1 MILTTLLFLLSAGPI
16 PPAAP
21 SPSPTASPSPSPRHT
36 LLVLPLEASGGTTE
50 AWVSEAVADQLPRSL
65 TQLGVPAVSRAERL
79 QAQAALEIPDVP
91 LSRATSVRVA
101 EALGATR
108 LVTGTYAIEGARI
121 TLALRLLDVERA
133 TLSAPLISSG
143 PIEGMMDL
151 IDHLAWDVALAG
163 PTPPAQSRDVL
174 LAARPKVSFEVFK
187 AYARGLAARD
197 PKARAT
203 LLRSALAAAPGFDAV
218 RLALGRLLL
227 EQREFS
233 AASQTLARVPA
244 ASPLAREAYFVRG
257 VALLE
262 IGRYREASRVYSGLA
277 QAAPTP
283 GALNNYALAVLRD
296 PVPNSLKASD
306 ILRQALALD
315 PESVD
320 LSFNLAWALLA
331 EDDAAGAAFQ
341 LKSLTQVV
349 PLDKHTRVVLAWALR
364 RAGREQEADRQW
376 QAVGPGP
383 GVRDPGRPRP
393 LAEVRE
399 DPAERAPLRA
409 GAGEPQRYRGGGRP
423 LHEGPAAIRRRRRR
437 HRPRRSH
444 AGRVPRSLQPIDP
457 PAPRALASRARRR
470 REGRQRVPHGPLVR
484 RRRGRA
490 GRGGRP
496 APGDGPAGGGAQGGR
511 AGPGPRARQ
520 RGRAQAGGDAAVG
533 CAIIGG

>member
-1 MILTTLLFLLSAGPI
+1 MILTTLLLLLAAGPI

-21 SPSPTASPSPSPRHT
+21 SPSPPASPSPSPRHT
-36 LLVLPLEASGGTTE
+36 LLILPPEASGGTTE

-143 PIEGMMDL
+143 PIEGVMDL
-151 IDHLAWDVALAG
+151 IDRLAWDVALAG

-244 ASPLAREAYFVRG
+244 PSPLAREAYFVRG

-262 IGRYREASRVYSGLA
+262 MGRYREASRVYSGLA

-376 QAVGPGP
+376 QAV
-383 GVRDPGRPRP
+383 V
-393 LAEVRE
+393 
-399 DPAERAPLRA
+399 
-409 GAGEPQRYRGGGRP
+409 
-423 LHEGPAAIRRRRRR
+423 
-437 HRPRRSH
+437 
-444 AGRVPRSLQPIDP
+444 
-457 PAPRALASRARRR
+457 ALAPVYETLVVPDLSRRFERIQRSERPFELARESRSDT
-470 REGRQRVPHGPLVR
+470 EVAAALYMKAQRLF
-484 RRRGRA
+484 
-490 GRGGRP
+490 
-496 APGDGPAGGGAQGGR
+496 D
-511 AGPGPRARQ
+511 
-520 RGRAQAGGDAAVG
+520 GGDAATALAEATRAGYLDPYNRSIHLLLARLHRAHGDGERAVNEFHMALWSEDDADVRVEVAG
-533 CAIIGG
+533 LLREMGRPAEARKEAARALALAPGNEAARKLAETPQ